1 MHNKLK
7 SASRQKD
14 LETKHT
20 RKKLVVSEG
29 ISTNSQKVVF
39 SFENFGEKS
48 HGLDCDS
55 EEFKNLIRH
64 LKTLS
69 KMSWQQ
75 VQESDRHKLGSE
87 EINVSEIREN
97 VPTSKD
103 KVLSFRYF
111 GMKPFIGERKN
122 QVLDIYYIDPAFDLY
137 DHD

>member
-1 MHNKLK
+1 MHKKLK

-29 ISTNSQKVVF
+29 ISTNSQKVFF
-39 SFENFGEKS
+39 SFEKFGEKS

-75 VQESDRHKLGSE
+75 VQESDRH
-87 EINVSEIREN
+87 
-97 VPTSKD
+97 
-103 KVLSFRYF
+103 
-111 GMKPFIGERKN
+111 
-122 QVLDIYYIDPAFDLY
+122 
-137 DHD
+137 